1 MIIPGP
7 DHSPWRK
14 GLLVSSSLLTGL
26 LIIFLFV
33 LVTSLFILIDDLL
46 PYHLVLL
53 ILLLLLQII
62 IILLHFSLTGHCL
75 LFLWSV
81 EGLQLAADG
90 TQLEILQIVMS
101 P

>member
-53 ILLLLLQII
+53 ILLLQII

-81 EGLQLAADG
+81 EGLQPAADG

>member
-53 ILLLLLQII
+53 ILLLQII

-81 EGLQLAADG
+81 EGLQPAADG
-90 TQLEILQIVMS
+90 TQLEILQILMS